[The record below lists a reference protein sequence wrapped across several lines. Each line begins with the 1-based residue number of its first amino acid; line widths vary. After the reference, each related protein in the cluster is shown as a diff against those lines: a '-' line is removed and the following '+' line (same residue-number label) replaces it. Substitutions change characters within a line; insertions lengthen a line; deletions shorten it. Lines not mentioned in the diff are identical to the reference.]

1 MIAKNDW
8 IQQIARNTTENFTA
22 KPAMD
27 EDLVPKE
34 WDLAL
39 VQVPCP
45 WILELKLK
53 VEKPWRKFLGHYKTR
68 KWRKTRKC

>member
-8 IQQIARNTTENFTA
+8 IQQIAQNTTENFTA

-45 WILELKLK
+45 WILELK
-53 VEKPWRKFLGHYKTR
+53 VEKLQ
-68 KWRKTRKC
+68 